1 MQKVN
6 PYVLLVVANL
16 IWGGNFVI
24 GRAIASSLPP
34 VTLSFLRWCTAFLI
48 FLPFAVP
55 FLRKEWQM
63 LKKHWQVVLIL
74 SITGITGFNTLLY
87 IALHFTTSINASIVN
102 TSTPILLFLLS
113 FVFLKEKLNAKQIAG
128 AMLSLIGL
136 LFIISKG
143 SITVLL
149 QLSFNKGDLIVIG
162 AVICWS
168 IYSLLIRRY
177 AGILPTYSTFIVTAF
192 LGILILLPFS
202 IREMQTEEI
211 VWSYGTVATILYT
224 GIFASIVAFMSW
236 NTAVERVGPS
246 KAGVFLNLIPVFAA
260 IFAVIFID
268 ETLAWYQGAGGVLVI
283 LGVFISTRVTKREK
297 HIPKASRSGNV
308 ISK

>member
-24 GRAIASSLPP
+24 GRAITSSLPP

-63 LKKHWQVVLIL
+63 LKKHWQIVLIL

-87 IALHFTTSINASIVN
+87 IALHYTTSINASIVN

-128 AMLSLIGL
+128 ALLSLIGL

-143 SITVLL
+143 SIAVLL

-192 LGILILLPFS
+192 FGILILLPFS
-202 IREMQTEEI
+202 IHEMQTKEI
-211 VWSYGTVATILYT
+211 VWSLATIATILYT

-297 HIPKASRSGNV
+297 HISKASRSVKV